1 MRRVLL
7 LLMTGT
13 LLVACA
19 EDEPRDAATP
29 DPSASPSPSA
39 TASAS
44 SGSSAADP
52 AAVAANELGRVPVLM
67 YHQIIANPRSTDDRT
82 PAEFQAELEMLYAE
96 GYRPVTAADY
106 AAGEFDLPAGTHP
119 VVLTFDDST
128 ISQAQIGTDG
138 EPEPD
143 TALGMLEAFGQEHPD
158 FRPTG
163 TFYVNT
169 HPEPFVDDAVLPWL
183 AAHGY
188 EIGAHTRSHAL
199 LHRLGEAAVQAEIGR
214 NVAEIEASVPGYE
227 VRTFAVTGGIY
238 PADRDLARRGVHDGV
253 PYEFSAVFGV
263 DAINAFSPF
272 STGFNPYAIP
282 RVGSGLAVADAALAL
297 LRKQPELRFTSDGD
311 PERISFPAVLAER
324 LAPGLDSRARP
335 Y

>member
-1 MRRVLL
+1 MRRVLPL
-7 LLMTGT
+7 LAAAALLTG
-13 LLVACA
+13 CA
-19 EDEPRDAATP
+19 DDEPRSAASPEATASST
-29 DPSASPSPSA
+29 PSASASA
-39 TASAS
+39 TPT
-44 SGSSAADP
+44 GSDP
-52 AAVAANELGRVPVLM
+52 AAVVANELGRVPVLM
-67 YHQIIANPRSTDDRT
+67 YHQIIENPRSTDDRT
-82 PAEFQAELEMLYAE
+82 PAEFQAELQMLYEE

-106 AAGEFDLPAGTHP
+106 AAGELDLPAGTHP

-128 ISQAQIGTDG
+128 ISQAQIGPDG

-143 TALGMLEAFGQEHPD
+143 TALGMLEAFGDEHPD

-169 HPEPFVDDAVLPWL
+169 FPEPFVDAAVLPWL

-199 LHRLGEAAVQAEIGR
+199 LHRLDETAVQAEIGR

-227 VRTFAVTGGIY
+227 VTTFATTGGIY
-238 PADRDLARRGVHDGV
+238 PANRDLARRGVHDGV

-272 STGFNPYAIP
+272 SVGFQPYAIP

-297 LRKQPELRFTSDGD
+297 LRKQPDMRYTSDGD
-311 PERISFPAVLAER
+311 PEQISFPAELADR
-324 LAPGLDSRARP
+324 LAPGLESRARP

>member
-1 MRRVLL
+1 MRRFLL
-7 LLMTGT
+7 LLAAGT
-13 LLVACA
+13 LLTACA
-19 EDEPRDAATP
+19 DDEPR
-29 DPSASPSPSA
+29 PSALPEGTGSP

-44 SGSSAADP
+44 ASPTATGTDP

-67 YHQIIANPRSTDDRT
+67 YHQVIDSPISTDDRT
-82 PAEFQAELEMLYAE
+82 PAEFRDEIQMLYDE

-106 AAGEFDLPAGTHP
+106 AAGHLDLPAGTHP

-128 ISQAQIGTDG
+128 ISQAQIGPDG

-143 TALGMLEAFGQEHPD
+143 TALGMLEAFGDEHPD
-158 FRPTG
+158 FFPTA

-169 HPEPFVDDAVLPWL
+169 YPEPFVDDAVLPWL
-183 AAHGY
+183 AANGY

-199 LHRLGEAAVQAEIGR
+199 LHRLSEAAVQAEIGR
-214 NVAEIEASVPGYE
+214 NVAEIEASVPGYQ
-227 VRTFAVTGGIY
+227 VTTFATTGGIY
-238 PADRDLARRGVHDGV
+238 PANRELARRGVHDGV

-272 STGFNPYAIP
+272 SVAFNPYAIP

-297 LRKQPELRFTSDGD
+297 LRKQPELRYTSDGSPD
-311 PERISFPAVLAER
+311 WISFPAAEEAK
-324 LAPGLDSRARP
+324 LAPGLESRARP

>member
-7 LLMTGT
+7 LLVAGT

-19 EDEPRDAATP
+19 DDEPREAAGP
-29 DPSASPSPSA
+29 DVSASPSVTASASPSPSA
-39 TASAS
+39 
-44 SGSSAADP
+44 ADP
-52 AAVAANELGRVPVLM
+52 AAVGANELGRVPVLM
-67 YHQIIANPRSTDDRT
+67 YHQIIENPRSTDDRT
-82 PAEFQAELEMLYAE
+82 PAEFQAELQMLYDE
-96 GYRPVTAADY
+96 GYRPVTATDY
-106 AAGEFDLPAGTHP
+106 AAGEFDLPGGTHP

-128 ISQAQIGTDG
+128 ISQAQIGPDG

-143 TALGMLEAFGQEHPD
+143 TALGMLEAFGDEHPD
-158 FRPTG
+158 FHPTG

-169 HPEPFVDDAVLPWL
+169 FPEPFVDAAVLPWL

-199 LHRLGEAAVQAEIGR
+199 LHRLSEAAVQAEIGR

-227 VRTFAVTGGIY
+227 VTTFAVTGGIY
-238 PADRDLARRGVHDGV
+238 PANRDLARRGTHEGV
-253 PYEFSAVFGV
+253 GYEFSAVFGV

-272 STGFNPYAIP
+272 SVGFKPYAIP

-297 LRKQPELRFTSDGD
+297 LRKQPEMRYTSDGD
-311 PERISFPAVLAER
+311 PDWISFPAELADR
-324 LAPGLDSRARP
+324 LAPGLESRARP

>member
-7 LLMTGT
+7 LLLAGT

-19 EDEPRDAATP
+19 DDEPRDAAAPGET
-29 DPSASPSPSA
+29 ASPTASA
-39 TASAS
+39 TASPTS
-44 SGSSAADP
+44 SGMDP

-67 YHQIIANPRSTDDRT
+67 YHQIIDNPRSTDDRT
-82 PAEFQAELEMLYAE
+82 PAEFRAEIQMLYDE
-96 GYRPVTAADY
+96 GYRPVTATDY
-106 AAGEFDLPAGTHP
+106 AAGEIDLPAGTHP

-128 ISQAQIGTDG
+128 ISQAQIGPDG

-143 TALGMLEAFGQEHPD
+143 TALGMLEAFGKEHPD
-158 FRPTG
+158 FHPTG

-169 HPEPFVDDAVLPWL
+169 YPEPFVDAAVLPWL

-199 LHRLGEAAVQAEIGR
+199 LHRLSEAAVQAQIGR
-214 NVAEIEASVPGYE
+214 NVAEIEASVPGYR
-227 VRTFAVTGGIY
+227 VTTFATTGGIY
-238 PADRDLARRGVHDGV
+238 PANRELARRGVHDGV

-272 STGFNPYAIP
+272 SVGFNPYAIP

-297 LRKQPELRFTSDGD
+297 LRKQPELRYTADGD
-311 PERISFPAVLAER
+311 PEQISFPAELADR
-324 LAPGLDSRARP
+324 LAPGLESRARP